1 MVQLI
6 VKAQNMANLKKRL
19 KAVKKME
26 KYISI
31 IENDI
36 GMDEINFMTMQL
48 LHMIHAWTLLYSSI
62 TDAIEGKETP
72 PRGVKRLNE
81 MTLIERVGT
90 HLWFIKEDMKYRFK
104 CLLGRG
110 IVK

>member
-1 MVQLI
+1 M
-6 VKAQNMANLKKRL
+6 KAQNMANLKKRL

-48 LHMIHAWTLLYSSI
+48 LHVVHAWTLLYNSI
-62 TDAIEGKETP
+62 TDAIEAQRSSTS
-72 PRGVKRLNE
+72 GVKRLDE
-81 MTLIERVGT
+81 MTIKERVKA
-90 HLWFIKEDMKYRFK
+90 HIFYIKEDISYRLK
-104 CLLGRG
+104 CMLRRG
-110 IVK
+110 E